1 MKAYTVVQ
9 RRPSIGTTVSI
20 YGFHELS
27 FDKWNILSMY
37 LLVGN
42 IAIVNL
48 QVSFSIRDDQGKK
61 VIMIISKPHKPIE
74 IFKSLYRREVS
85 FNNVWY
91 IENVNEDSTK
101 FCAFIGLA
109 NTKLNARQYIF
120 LNNRPVHCP
129 LILQVISTAFITIL
143 RSSVQARSSR
153 RHQIRKNQAIFI
165 LLFISCR
172 DYIFT
177 VEKGKKVLILPSIQD
192 LLLSIR
198 NEILNIFTKSTMP
211 LFDRVSKNVGR
222 HKNSIYSYANNTNN
236 ITTWVPLLH
245 ETTIDKQ
252 NVSLLCYSDLTNIN
266 SVNTQS
272 ISQLTRNEI
281 TDVQLFTPD
290 SRDNK
295 LVKETYALTLL
306 SEWSNWTHPDNG
318 SNRLKKTNNFDSTTL
333 FHKHYDFLPKKLHK
347 LLCGNTKLTKTDVL
361 IKSGGSVTSIP
372 DTLLHHEMVVRPCK
386 AVQRLREFRL
396 KKELLEFVEILGQV
410 RNEFIVGLAIQN
422 DWKVLLLMDQHAIH
436 ERIRYENL
444 LHKYKS
450 QTRNQL
456 LSTKLRDPIVIQLPV
471 DKCNLL
477 ISNKIQLKRFGIS
490 FIAINDST
498 MAVHTV
504 PECLKKDRYYDEVK
518 LKFNLQSLLNEILQ
532 YFTKDKH
539 HGLNDLPHTI
549 HNAIA
554 MEACHGAIKFGDPLT
569 LQQCKWLLKLLKKT
583 KIPTRCAHGRPSVVP
598 ILELS
603 ELDKWNKKSCQK
615 DLECVY
621 IKREEASNF
630 YAIIHE

>member
-1 MKAYTVVQ
+1 MDTSIVATSNVTNLAECVLELVLNSLKANATSIAIRFHTEIRKIQVVDNGIGISREKLNAIAEYNAQNEPRNVQDICNSNKQTLANIRRFSDALIITSRRHKSSKTYMKVFKVCCAPKIIRVQ

-143 RSSVQARSSR
+143 RSSVQ
-153 RHQIRKNQAIFI
+153 
-165 LLFISCR
+165 
-172 DYIFT
+172 
-177 VEKGKKVLILPSIQD
+177 
-192 LLLSIR
+192 
-198 NEILNIFTKSTMP
+198 
-211 LFDRVSKNVGR
+211 
-222 HKNSIYSYANNTNN
+222 
-236 ITTWVPLLH
+236 
-245 ETTIDKQ
+245 
-252 NVSLLCYSDLTNIN
+252 
-266 SVNTQS
+266 
-272 ISQLTRNEI
+272 
-281 TDVQLFTPD
+281 
-290 SRDNK
+290 
-295 LVKETYALTLL
+295 
-306 SEWSNWTHPDNG
+306 
-318 SNRLKKTNNFDSTTL
+318 KTNNFDSTTL

-361 IKSGGSVTSIP
+361 IKSGGSVTSSRLKSGLQIP

-603 ELDKWNKKSCQK
+603 ELDKWNKKSCQVCK
-615 DLECVY
+615 HSTYYV
-621 IKREEASNF
+621 
-630 YAIIHE
+630 